1 MPVGA
6 ASGRASSAFVREGIR
21 DGLKSI
27 ALLMRGTS
35 HRDRRIALGIRLQVG
50 LQSHAGILKYF

>member
-1 MPVGA
+1 
-6 ASGRASSAFVREGIR
+6 VREGIR